1 VVYKKDSERTRYRR
15 QKYWKEASQGSVNI
29 GSFFTLK
36 SSQLMSKSEMHVN
49 MDDVTLQPDPA
60 EEMAVELGLDVLDF
74 CIDQLEDDCAMIMFD
89 MEFDKNEFEVSEDNC
104 HVRIKLT
111 NLSGTDCRNQCRS
124 CINRSSRCYCRF

>member
-1 VVYKKDSERTRYRR
+1 VVYKKDSKRTHYRS

-29 GSFFTLK
+29 GSFFALK

-74 CIDQLEDDCAMIMFD
+74 CIDQLEDNCAMIMSD
-89 MEFDKNEFEVSEDNC
+89 MEVDENEFEVSEDN
-104 HVRIKLT
+104 L
-111 NLSGTDCRNQCRS
+111 QCE
-124 CINRSSRCYCRF
+124 N